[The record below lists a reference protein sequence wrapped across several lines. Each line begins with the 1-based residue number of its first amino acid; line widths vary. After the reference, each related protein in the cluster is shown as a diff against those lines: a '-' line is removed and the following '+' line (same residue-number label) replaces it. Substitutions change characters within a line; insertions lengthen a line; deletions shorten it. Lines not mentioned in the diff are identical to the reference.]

1 MHSCRTTSLK
11 KKPIILIGIL
21 AVLMSAYFVEPALRR
36 VPVDA
41 MVAVPPA
48 TSLTVRVFEEGP
60 DPVATLQVDSASPSL
75 TAIRAIIQDGQPEWN
90 WFGRKL
96 KLDDPSFCIDMVAEG
111 RRVRISGTGHVC
123 ITHADGRK
131 QYVRTPRSKRMYDR
145 LATVV
150 REASAP

>member
-1 MHSCRTTSLK
+1 
-11 KKPIILIGIL
+11 
-21 AVLMSAYFVEPALRR
+21 MSAYFVEPALRR

-96 KLDDPSFCIDMVAEG
+96 KLDDPSFPAPIYASLVD
-111 RRVRISGTGHVC
+111 
-123 ITHADGRK
+123 ADDGYSLIWSRANG
-131 QYVRTPRSKRMYDR
+131 SN
-145 LATVV
+145 
-150 REASAP
+150 